1 VRTYSRTGCAAFYS
15 MAKATKTRKQKV
27 RILVVDENIDS
38 LKKLYIGLLQM
49 QFDVEASD
57 QVNEIIQRINR
68 FKPAVLLMAQQFVE
82 EQPNLYKNI
91 RDIYK
96 IPILRM
102 VPAGDPSEQDED
114 TVVSPVRLAEVGEK
128 IKLLLKK

>member
-1 VRTYSRTGCAAFYS
+1 

>member
-1 VRTYSRTGCAAFYS
+1 MRTYSRTGCAAFYS